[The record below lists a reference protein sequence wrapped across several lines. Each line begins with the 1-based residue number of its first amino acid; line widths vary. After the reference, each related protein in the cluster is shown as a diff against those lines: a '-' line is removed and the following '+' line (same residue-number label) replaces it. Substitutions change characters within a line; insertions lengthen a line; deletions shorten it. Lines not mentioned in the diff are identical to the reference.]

1 MLLETFATG
10 YETLFQVQILHR
22 YFLNV
27 GATAFDVAAPSDAVR
42 PALAAARRAYD
53 VRQFWRL
60 APNAATL
67 EALRNGRLLF
77 KLLPDGFR
85 VGVPTDAAHK
95 PAVPLPEELTLS
107 FLIYPTDHSFPL
119 YTDVDRAVLTALAR
133 PEMVMVDGQAMLANR
148 FFGWTNSATS
158 LALNTDETISAA
170 DLRPRPQG
178 DGTSGPPLGVI
189 EIRHRTAAGGPSL
202 LDDGGQ
208 LLSPTFT
215 AVLRNRSTNWEY
227 RSTDLG
233 QFPLVRT
240 GRVAVSGGSP
250 AQPLP
255 NPTPSNTF
263 DRGTGFVSVIY

>member
-42 PALAAARRAYD
+42 PALVAARRVYD
-53 VRQFWRL
+53 VKQFWRL
-60 APNAATL
+60 APDAATL

-95 PAVPLPEELTLS
+95 PAVPLPDELTLR
-107 FLIYPTDHSFPL
+107 FLIYPTDANFSL
-119 YTDVDRAVLTALAR
+119 YTDVDRAVLTALAQ
-133 PEMVMVDGQAMLANR
+133 PEMVVVDGRATLVNR
-148 FFGWTNSATS
+148 AFGWTNSATS
-158 LALNTDETISAA
+158 LALNTNETIGAA
-170 DLRPRPQG
+170 DLRPRLPG
-178 DGTSGPPLGVI
+178 DGASGPPLGVI

-202 LDDGGQ
+202 LNGTGQ
-208 LLSPTFT
+208 VLSPTFT

-250 AQPLP
+250 SQPLP
-255 NPTPSNTF
+255 NSTPANTF
-263 DRGTGFVSVIY
+263 DRDTGFVSIIY